1 MDWAARKNQPVE
13 VLAHPI
19 QTWGIWEKLEL
30 PAHID
35 TVSSLISW
43 LSSRGNGYTRAFEN
57 SEAIRVAV
65 NQEMAGLDTIITDG
79 DEIALFPPMTG
90 G

>member
-1 MDWAARKNQPVE
+1 MQILYFGWVRSHIGCGRE
-13 VLAHPI
+13 
-19 QTWGIWEKLEL
+19 ELEL
-30 PAHID
+30 PADIN
-35 TVSSLISW
+35 TVSSLIDW
-43 LSSRGNGYTRAFEN
+43 LSSRGNGYARAFQN

-65 NQEMAGLDTIITDG
+65 NQEIAGLDTIIADC

>member
-1 MDWAARKNQPVE
+1 M
-13 VLAHPI
+13 
-19 QTWGIWEKLEL
+19 
-30 PAHID
+30 
-35 TVSSLISW
+35 SSLISW

>member
-1 MDWAARKNQPVE
+1 MQILYFGWVRSHIGHSRE
-13 VLAHPI
+13 
-19 QTWGIWEKLEL
+19 ELEL
-30 PAHID
+30 PEHID
-35 TVSSLISW
+35 TVSSLITW
-43 LSSRGNGYTRAFEN
+43 LSSRGNGYARALEN

-65 NQEMAGLDTIITDG
+65 NQEIADLDTIIADG

>member
-1 MDWAARKNQPVE
+1 MQILYFGWVRSQIG
-13 VLAHPI
+13 HSR
-19 QTWGIWEKLEL
+19 EKLEL